1 MQNQNSF
8 NITSALD
15 EIFMFDLKSTV
26 IVYIGVSLSKH
37 YGLNCIPESVCIIL
51 FINLT
56 EQERLNVRVNGIK
69 VHP

>member
-56 EQERLNVRVNGIK
+56 EQPRLNVRVNGIK